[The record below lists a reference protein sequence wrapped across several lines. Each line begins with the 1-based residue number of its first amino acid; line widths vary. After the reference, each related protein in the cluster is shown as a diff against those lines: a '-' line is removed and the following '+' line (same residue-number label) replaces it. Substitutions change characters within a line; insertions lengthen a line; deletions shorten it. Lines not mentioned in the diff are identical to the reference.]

1 MAQCVLGR
9 NAETFTVC
17 VLWFG
22 WIDQVFS
29 LKLSLQKLCG
39 KGIVGEK
46 SENTKIK
53 LRVLAEVQARNNIG
67 WA

>member
-1 MAQCVLGR
+1 M
-9 NAETFTVC
+9 
-17 VLWFG
+17 
-22 WIDQVFS
+22 
-29 LKLSLQKLCG
+29 KLSLQKLCG